1 MRAKTTV
8 SIKEQADRRITE
20 LHIIEARKRA
30 LRLFCT
36 GSSIFPDEWSGNTIN
51 ETLNVDLTE
60 FALHARCVSEL
71 CDLRKEKF
79 PGADATRF
87 KIEDPADFVF
97 IDDYAEALNRL
108 VHARKFVVGYGIWTG
123 KKIWLNSKQEKII
136 SYVKVETDRWP
147 SANISVVGLATCF
160 LGEVLITV
168 KERFPDFL
176 F

>member
-1 MRAKTTV
+1 MREKRTDT
-8 SIKEQADRRITE
+8 IKEPADRRITE

-36 GSSIFPDEWSGNTIN
+36 GSSIFPDEWGGNTIN

-60 FALHARCVSEL
+60 FALHARCVNEL

-79 PGADATRF
+79 PGAGATRF
-87 KIEDPADFVF
+87 KIEDPADFVL

-123 KKIWLNSKQEKII
+123 KKIWLNSKREKI
-136 SYVKVETDRWP
+136 SYVRVETDRWP
-147 SANISVVGLATCF
+147 PANISVVGIAICF
-160 LGEVLITV
+160 LGEVLIAV
-168 KERFPDFL
+168 KERFPDYAF
-176 F
+176 